1 MTGVQTC
8 ALPIYPTEAKRKG
21 AVRVQE
27 IQAWFD
33 RLRSGAKLTSEMIE
47 RECQDIARDG
57 LEFLKVL
64 RLGRAPQR
72 STADDEYEDDPHIIG
87 LDVAFDQFVDAIR
100 GDNFRPV
107 TEQAAEM
114 VNRLGVSASKDS
126 PEWNELCRALL
137 RTHLEVYRVELERAR
152 GDELATAKTPLN
164 PMLADAFQ
172 VGLTKPMPSP
182 SRVDRARQET
192 VNGEWS
198 LEEAC
203 DRFIAAHV
211 NGAWTAKTETQH
223 RSTLDMF
230 KRWAEPGTPLSQINR
245 RVVGDFKVL
254 IEKLPTTHGKRAA
267 DKDRSLHS
275 IVEEARSCRVI
286 KSTPPAPIW
295 SSVPTRMTARPER
308 SAVNKT
314 RQVD

>member
-1 MTGVQTC
+1 VRACGEYFK
-8 ALPIYPTEAKRKG
+8 PPTRT
-21 AVRVQE
+21 
-27 IQAWFD
+27 
-33 RLRSGAKLTSEMIE
+33 LRT
-47 RECQDIARDG
+47 
-57 LEFLKVL
+57 LEGIFQN
-64 RLGRAPQR
+64 GQF
-72 STADDEYEDDPHIIG
+72 IG

-164 PMLADAFQ
+164 PMLADAFE

-182 SRVDRARQET
+182 SRADRARQET

-211 NGAWTAKTETQH
+211 NGAWTAETETQH
-223 RSTLDMF
+223 RALHLGHVQAMGG
-230 KRWAEPGTPLSQINR
+230 AGER
-245 RVVGDFKVL
+245 R
-254 IEKLPTTHGKRAA
+254 
-267 DKDRSLHS
+267 
-275 IVEEARSCRVI
+275 
-286 KSTPPAPIW
+286 
-295 SSVPTRMTARPER
+295 
-308 SAVNKT
+308 
-314 RQVD
+314 